1 MQYSSVVKRIDGEG
15 AAGWAVHFAAW
26 EARRQGRD
34 VIILSIGDPDFATPE
49 PIIDAAVDALR
60 KGDTHYT
67 DIPGRPALRELIAAR
82 FAARAGGNWGR
93 ENTMVFTGTQGSLFA
108 ASLCLLEHGDE
119 VIALE
124 PMYLTYEATLTV
136 GGATLVRVAQSAGS
150 GFRIDASLVAEAIT
164 PRTRAIVITNPN
176 NPTGSV
182 ATRTELEAVAALA
195 IEHDLWVI
203 SDEVYADLVFEGE
216 HVAIASLPGMA
227 ERTVTVSSLSKS
239 HAMTGWRIGWAIGPS
254 ELVEHMGRLG
264 LTMSYGVPGFIQAAA
279 IEALQHQDAAV
290 ADMRNTY
297 LRRRDLV
304 HAELSKAPDL
314 PVLSPQGAMYVMVD
328 VRAFAPSAT
337 QFAWDLFDATG
348 VSVLDAGAF
357 GPAAEG
363 WVRISFTISD
373 DDLREGCRR
382 IVDFTRNR
390 PRT

>member
-1 MQYSSVVKRIDGEG
+1 MERIEGEG

-26 EARRQGRD
+26 QARREGRD
-34 VIILSIGDPDFATPE
+34 VIILSIGDPDFPTPE
-49 PIIDAAVDALR
+49 PIIDAAVEALR

-67 DIPGRPALRELIAAR
+67 EIEGRPALRELIAAR
-82 FAARAGGNWGR
+82 FAVRTGGTWGP
-93 ENTMVFTGTQGSLFA
+93 ENVMVFTGTQGSLFA
-108 ASLCLLEHGDE
+108 ASMCLLEHGDE

-136 GGATLVRVAQSAGS
+136 GGADLVRVSQSAAS
-150 GFRIDASLVAEAIT
+150 GFRIDAGKVAAAIT
-164 PRTRAIVITNPN
+164 AATRAIVITNPN

-182 ATRTELEAVAALA
+182 ATLAELNAIAELA

-203 SDEVYADLVFEGE
+203 ADEVYADLVFDGE

-239 HAMTGWRIGWAIGPS
+239 HAMTGWRIGWAIAPA
-254 ELVEHMGRLG
+254 ELVRHLGRLG
-264 LTMSYGVPGFIQAAA
+264 LTVSYGLPGFVQAAA
-279 IEALQHQDAAV
+279 IEALLHQDAAV
-290 ADMRNTY
+290 ADMAATY
-297 LRRRDLV
+297 RRRRDLV
-304 HAELSKAPDL
+304 HRELSKAGNL

-328 VRAFAPSAT
+328 VRAFAESAT
-337 QFAWDLFDATG
+337 RFAWDLFEATG

-363 WVRISFTISD
+363 WVRISFTIGD

-382 IVDFTRNR
+382 IVEFVRVS
-390 PRT
+390 P